1 MVWSFL
7 ILNKDKK
14 SKVVLFYSLISPLK
28 KKGGAGPAI
37 ASPWSGSS
45 LGRWHAHPLLGA
57 LNQLEMP

>member
-28 KKGGAGPAI
+28 KKVGLALPLQVPGLVHLWGVGMLIP
-37 ASPWSGSS
+37 S
-45 LGRWHAHPLLGA
+45 LGL
-57 LNQLEMP
+57 